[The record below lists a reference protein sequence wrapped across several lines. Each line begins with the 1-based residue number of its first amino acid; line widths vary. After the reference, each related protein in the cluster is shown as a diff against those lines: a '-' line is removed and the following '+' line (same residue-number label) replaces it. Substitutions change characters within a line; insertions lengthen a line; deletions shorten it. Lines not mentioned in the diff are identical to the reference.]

1 MRKLKQ
7 ILVVISIL
15 SSSILLA
22 QNPIKRVVLD
32 ADSHLPIA
40 SASVEITFYG
50 DGIDTTL
57 FTNQNGEFFIELLYD
72 YDYYISR
79 TYYSSLA
86 GSIEFDGNT
95 PQDTIFY
102 LEPLDCDCSKIED
115 IAKEDAFDLTIGFD
129 LFSPALVDADNKFK
143 STFSFDY
150 AYEGKVKLANNIQLG
165 FRYSPLKIK
174 WMTMHSDTLITNIP
188 HTKERYFEASTN
200 VSLYTRFIFTT
211 QQNNHG
217 YRGLFLDIGAGYS
230 LPYYFTYTYFTEEH
244 TKTSTNH
251 IHNFND
257 FQAMARIGYYWGS
270 IKATYRFTDI
280 LTDDYI
286 QPPKLTLGIEFN
298 IPMN

>member
-32 ADSHLPIA
+32 ADSHIPIA
-40 SASVEITFYG
+40 SASVEISSF
-50 DGIDTTL
+50 DGSVDTTL
-57 FTNQNGEFFIELLYD
+57 FTNQNGEFFIEILTE

-102 LEPLDCDCSKIED
+102 LEPIDCDCSKIED
-115 IAKEDAFDLTIGFD
+115 IAKEDAFDFTIGFD
-129 LFSPALVDADNKFK
+129 LFSPAMVDSDDKFK
-143 STFSFDY
+143 SVFSFDY

-188 HTKERYFEASTN
+188 HTKEGYLKVSTN
-200 VSLYTRFIFTT
+200 VSVYTRFIFTT

-280 LTDDYI
+280 LKDDYI

-298 IPMN
+298 IPMQ